1 MMLTI
6 FAQWAIQFI
15 LMISFISV
23 SVVAVVVLLI
33 YLVLKIYDRIHSR
46 EEIIL

>member
-1 MMLTI
+1 MLTI
-6 FAQWAIQFI
+6 FAQWAVRFI

-23 SVVAVVVLLI
+23 SIVALTVLII
-33 YLVLKIYDRIHSR
+33 YLILKIYDYIHR

>member
-23 SVVAVVVLLI
+23 FVVAVVALII
-33 YLVLKIYDRIHSR
+33 YLILKFYNYIHR